1 MITLAMLV
9 KDPPLDRL
17 VALLEYVKP
26 LIGQTVAV
34 VDDRTDP
41 RAFLAMSGWGIELVP
56 FTWVD
61 DFSAARNAALPY
73 AKGDWILHLDPD
85 ELPSADMM
93 TFLSMVDRSPWS
105 DVEWQ
110 GSTYPAPRGYLFFT
124 RNFYDAKR
132 GEEYE
137 EHWHCRLFR
146 TASGRWYKPVHEQVA
161 LDDLPESR
169 TRGTSLLPK
178 APRGACLIHSRMND
192 YRKDEQYASLGAL

>member
-1 MITLAMLV
+1 MITLCMLV

-110 GSTYPAPRGYLFFT
+110 GSIYPAPRGYLFFT
-124 RNFYDAKR
+124 RNFFDA
-132 GEEYE
+132 
-137 EHWHCRLFR
+137 
-146 TASGRWYKPVHEQVA
+146 
-161 LDDLPESR
+161 
-169 TRGTSLLPK
+169 
-178 APRGACLIHSRMND
+178 
-192 YRKDEQYASLGAL
+192 